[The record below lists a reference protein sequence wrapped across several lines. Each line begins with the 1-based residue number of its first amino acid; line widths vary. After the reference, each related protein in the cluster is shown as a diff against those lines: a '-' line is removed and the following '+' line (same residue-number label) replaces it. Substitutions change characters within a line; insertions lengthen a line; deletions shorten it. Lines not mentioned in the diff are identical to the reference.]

1 MPMVTS
7 PPVQRYMWG
16 TRPSNFSTR
25 GITREESISVDQR
38 ITDGEGRGGAVSRL
52 LTTYRFTMPGVKAAK
67 PNLWPPMNADKNQNA
82 LSTLIGGSICFSARP
97 PVGRALV
104 RTEDF
109 FCAAVGRHPVFEN
122 DSCLSLSL
130 C

>member
-52 LTTYRFTMPGVKAAK
+52 LNTYRFTMPGVKAAK

-82 LSTLIGGSICFSARP
+82 LPAFIGIHRRLNLLFSGAASWQSTGPHGGLLRCAGGP
-97 PVGRALV
+97 PY
-104 RTEDF
+104 
-109 FCAAVGRHPVFEN
+109 
-122 DSCLSLSL
+122 CL
-130 C
+130 